1 MLYYARMP
9 TKELTAFRVAPEL
22 MEAMRR
28 VKERE
33 GIPIAVQLDF
43 ALRAYLQK
51 KDPPF
56 ARVAARSKG
65 RK

>member
-1 MLYYARMP
+1 MP
-9 TKELTAFRVAPEL
+9 KELTAFRVAPEL

-28 VKERE
+28 VKQRE
-33 GIPIAVQLDF
+33 GIPIGVQLDF

-51 KDPPF
+51 KDSVF
-56 ARVAARSKG
+56 ARGTARLKR

>member
-1 MLYYARMP
+1 MLYFGTTMP
-9 TKELTAFRVAPEL
+9 KELTAFRVASEL

-28 VKERE
+28 VKDRE

-51 KDPPF
+51 KDPTF
-56 ARVAARSKG
+56 ARAAARAKG
-65 RK
+65 RR